1 MDSLREKIVTFSIEN
16 KEKYTWSEIAILF
29 DLEPTQKTIKQLSD
43 YMRYWQKTGNIVPPI
58 TTFSLNSPVTD
69 TQEEDVTIKEVICDS
84 DVPEGFRVK
93 SMWMNG
99 GGKLLSSY
107 ERINESEVSF
117 EDTNK
122 ELFQQLINKG
132 ATVPKLKQEVN
143 NNKFA
148 YNINFPDLHVGKEPL
163 DRLQSKFEYALSELL
178 SRVDL
183 TQVEKFVFPLGN
195 DLFNS
200 DTTNY
205 TTTKGTPQFDYVEW
219 KEGYKFASN
228 LIIGAI
234 EQLAKIAPVDIICIQ
249 GNHDTQKLFT
259 FGLLVDAYFH
269 NNENVFVDIENST
282 RKYYRHGTILAMF
295 DHGEIKPQEYPLI
308 FATEQPRLWGEC
320 KYKEVLLG
328 HFHHE
333 IVKEYR
339 GVKVRYLPTI
349 TSSDAWHESKG
360 YISQKAAHAYKWHRE
375 KGVIGYEQVNL

>member
-29 DLEPTQKTIKQLSD
+29 DLVPTQKTIKQLSD

-58 TTFSLNSPVTD
+58 TTFSLNSPVTE

-93 SMWMNG
+93 SMWMNS

-107 ERINESEVSF
+107 ERINESETSF

-122 ELFQQLINKG
+122 ELLQQLINKG
-132 ATVPKLKQEVN
+132 TVVPKLKQETN

-234 EQLAKIAPVDIICIQ
+234 DQLAKIAPVDIICIQ